1 MTEGDDIRQDGM
13 EWKVKPVDGVM
24 IKIPLSR
31 TFTYHQHGIRNKF
44 RKACPNFSI
53 ISSSYQVSSLVCFSN
68 SAQVQLYVGTVG
80 INFRSDGAR
89 RIEIQLLC
97 RQLDAETDRR
107 NKMSGEMSRLPS
119 SSVESLKSLK
129 LVPFVASF
137 SVPNVTM
144 MRGRMNFSGKGKV
157 IESVNFRGLV
167 IKTNDNDDF
176 VTRKR
181 RFGKRM
187 V

>member
-1 MTEGDDIRQDGM
+1 MTEAEGDDIRQDGM

-89 RIEIQLLC
+89 RIEIQLL
-97 RQLDAETDRR
+97 
-107 NKMSGEMSRLPS
+107 
-119 SSVESLKSLK
+119 
-129 LVPFVASF
+129 
-137 SVPNVTM
+137 
-144 MRGRMNFSGKGKV
+144 
-157 IESVNFRGLV
+157 
-167 IKTNDNDDF
+167 
-176 VTRKR
+176 
-181 RFGKRM
+181 
-187 V
+187 